1 MPTLEERLAA
11 LEAENRQLRTQITEL
26 RKKTTRFRDI
36 ILSTPVAVAVASIEN
51 GLLDYGNPA
60 FAHLLGYDL
69 EEFMGMSLDQIFA
82 AEPDMI
88 QQLFQQCIAEGA
100 WQGELGFHHKEGF
113 TIPALLTANVLHDS
127 ASTPYAVVGFANDLT
142 LQKAQEAELRIFK
155 MLVENAPDGIALIDL
170 AFRFTYVNPA
180 FEAMFGYQQTLVGRS
195 LQELI
200 FAEDLDQLA
209 LLAETARTCGT
220 VIGEVRHCRANGEV
234 FLAQVSGM
242 ILRDASDEPIGFA
255 AINRDLTDQLQ
266 AEQERRALQEEV
278 IQAQQAALRE
288 LSTPLMPIADK
299 VVVMPIIGSIDQTRA
314 QMIMETLLEGIAAH
328 RATFAILDIT
338 GVRVV
343 DTQVAAALVRA
354 AQAARMLGA
363 EVVLTGIGPEVAQ
376 TLVHI
381 GADLRELVARS
392 SLQQGIAYAINKVP
406 GSL

>member
-1 MPTLEERLAA
+1 MPTLEERLAS
-11 LEAENRQLRTQITEL
+11 LEAENRQLRAQITEL
-26 RKKTTRFRDI
+26 SKKTTRFRDM
-36 ILSTPVAVAVASIEN
+36 ILSTPVAVAVASVETE
-51 GLLDYGNPA
+51 LVDYGNPA
-60 FAHLLGYDL
+60 FASLLGYDL
-69 EEFMGMSLDQIFA
+69 EELMGLPLTKVFA
-82 AEPDMI
+82 EEPDYI
-88 QQLFQQCIAEGA
+88 QHLFVKCVAEGA
-100 WQGELGFHHKEGF
+100 WQGELRYCHKDGSP
-113 TIPALLTANVLHDS
+113 IPALLTASVLHDS
-127 ASTPYAVVGFANDLT
+127 DGKPYAVVGFAHDMRQ
-142 LQKAQEAELRIFK
+142 QKAQEAQLRIFK

-170 AFRFTYVNPA
+170 DLDLTYANPA
-180 FEAMFGYQQTLVGRS
+180 FEAMFGYQQTTLGRS
-195 LQELI
+195 LKELI
-200 FAEDLDQLA
+200 LPEDLAQLE

-220 VIGEVRHCRANGEV
+220 VMGELRYRRANGEV
-234 FLAQVSGM
+234 FMAQVSGM
-242 ILRDASDEPIGFA
+242 ILRDETDEPIGFA
-255 AINRDLTDQLQ
+255 SINRDLTDQLR

-343 DTQVAAALVRA
+343 DTQVAAAMIRA

-392 SLQQGIAYAINKVP
+392 SLQQGIAYAMKRI
-406 GSL
+406 